1 MAKRCILIM
10 LHEILHLI
18 EIFAIIFLIFTHG
31 HNNIFIKAVM
41 NIVIDINKHLDK
53 LCNLYREEPPEAN
66 KDNENKL

>member
-1 MAKRCILIM
+1 
-10 LHEILHLI
+10 
-18 EIFAIIFLIFTHG
+18 
-31 HNNIFIKAVM
+31 M